1 MHTDQTESMVVHTC
15 EHRKDIRIIF
25 TRGQAPVA
33 ERSIRTFKDMLYK
46 RIGENKSQQ
55 WTELIAPILLTY
67 NYKMKHRI
75 IEMTPSEAR
84 KPTNHIDVKNN
95 MELKAKHG
103 RKYKEVVVGDFVRI
117 FKKKETGAKQQQSY
131 WSAETHEIIS
141 ISESIG
147 QKFYK
152 VAHQRPLLRH
162 EILKQNT

>member
-1 MHTDQTESMVVHTC
+1 
-15 EHRKDIRIIF
+15 
-25 TRGQAPVA
+25 
-33 ERSIRTFKDMLYK
+33 MLYK
-46 RIGENKSQQ
+46 RIGTETTKQ

-67 NYKMKHRI
+67 NYKMVHSI
-75 IEMTPSEAR
+75 IKMTPAKAR
-84 KPTNHIDVKNN
+84 EPTNHIDVKNN

-103 RKYKEVVVGDFVRI
+103 RKYKEIVVGDMVRI

-152 VAHQRPLLRH
+152 VANQRPLLRH